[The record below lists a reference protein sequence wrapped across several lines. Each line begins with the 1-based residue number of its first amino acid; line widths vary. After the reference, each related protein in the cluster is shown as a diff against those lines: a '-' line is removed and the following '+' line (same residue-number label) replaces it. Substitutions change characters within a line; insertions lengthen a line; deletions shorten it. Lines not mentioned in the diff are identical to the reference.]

1 MASIAFT
8 VDGRSLVATD
18 VAGRELVGEHFRV
31 QVRAVGDDDKPADLV
46 GKDFEL
52 SVKARRGEELKLTGI
67 VVGASSTYT
76 AGEQV
81 LTIDL
86 GPEAELL
93 DHGQGSRVYLAMTA
107 VVIGKDVLARAG
119 VAAAT
124 WTLAGTA
131 PSRPYTAQYLE
142 SDWAFL
148 ARLLGEEGIYAF
160 YAHGSEGTKLTF
172 ANDSTKAEHV
182 AGAFHH
188 RMHHGTVAAE
198 KWVASLA
205 LRASATSNAFA
216 TRDRD
221 PLKPKLALAG
231 KATAGDAKLEVYAWP
246 ARLASDGDVSA
257 RAKTSLEA
265 LRARRVVM
273 TGESDSPSICCG
285 KIFEIDEGSFAA
297 ALRKLFCIGVEW
309 RATAED
315 PFHLTFTAVPAD
327 VPFRPAHR
335 PAARTALGAETAYV
349 RGASNQEIDT
359 DEHARVIVQPTWDRD
374 GKKDDSCSIRSRV
387 GQASLARSMAIP
399 RIGWGMLVSH
409 LDGDVDRPW
418 VMARLVDGTHP
429 PAHTLPAN
437 MTRTSWQTLTSA
449 SDGTL
454 SQVVFE
460 DKKGAEQIL
469 VHAARDMVVEV
480 GDNEARVVGNRHV
493 LEVGAD
499 RTVTTDADEKLTVT
513 KDQKT
518 TVKGDETTTIDGSRS
533 ITVKGKEA
541 DSVDGNRTEEAKKD
555 RTTDVGEKR
564 TLTVSG
570 AMSVKSKKGLTREIL
585 KKLTA
590 SSGAAWS
597 TSADGGI
604 VVTTKGDSKESVT
617 GARTQNGKTGMQLLV
632 KGDLKDT
639 ISAAHV
645 VTVKGSASESAKGTM
660 KLTVGAAFNGTAPSI
675 EIVAESEISIVCGGS
690 TITIKGSEVSI
701 KTAALAITGPLVSS
715 DGATVKHNP

>member
-1 MASIAFT
+1 MATITFSI
-8 VDGRSLVATD
+8 DGHKRLVTH
-18 VAGRELVGEHFRV
+18 VAGRESVGEHFRV
-31 QVRAVGDDDKPADLV
+31 QVRAVGKDDKPADFV

-52 SVKARRGEELKLTGI
+52 AVKAPLGDELKLTGV
-67 VVGASSTYT
+67 VVGMSATYT

-81 LTIDL
+81 LSIEL

-93 DHGQGSRVYLAMTA
+93 AHGQSSRVYLAMTA
-107 VVIGKDVLARAG
+107 VAIGKDVLARAG

-124 WTLAGTA
+124 WTLAGA
-131 PSRPYTAQYLE
+131 SPSRPYTAQYLE
-142 SDWAFL
+142 SDWTFL
-148 ARLLGEEGIYAF
+148 ARLLGEEGIYTF
-160 YAHGSEGTKLTF
+160 YAHGSSGTKLTF
-172 ANDSTKAEHV
+172 ANDSTKADQV
-182 AGAFHH
+182 SGAFHH
-188 RMHHGTVAAE
+188 RTHHGTVANE
-198 KWVASLA
+198 KWVGALA
-205 LRASATSNAFA
+205 ARASVTSTAFA

-231 KATAGDAKLEVYAWP
+231 KATTGDAKLEVYSWP
-246 ARLASDGDVSA
+246 ARLASDGDASA
-257 RAKTSLEA
+257 RAKTSLEG
-265 LRARRVVM
+265 LRARRVVV
-273 TGESDSPSICCG
+273 TGESDSPSIACG
-285 KIFEIDEGSFAA
+285 KIFEIDEGPLESG
-297 ALRKLFCIGVEW
+297 LRKLFCIGVEW
-309 RATAED
+309 QATAEE
-315 PFHLTFTAVPAD
+315 PFTQTFTAVPAD

-349 RGASNQEIDT
+349 RGASNQEIDA
-359 DEHARVIVQPTWDRD
+359 DEHARVIVQPTWDRE
-374 GKKDDSCSIRSRV
+374 GKKDDSCAIRSRV
-387 GQASLARSMAIP
+387 GQPSLARSMAIP
-399 RIGWGMLVSH
+399 RVGWGMLVSH

-429 PAHTLPAN
+429 PAHKLPAN
-437 MTRTSWQTLTSA
+437 MTRTSWQTLTST

-454 SQVVFE
+454 SEIVFE
-460 DKKGAEQIL
+460 DKKDAEL
-469 VHAARDMVVEV
+469 LTVHAARDMTVLV

-493 LEVGAD
+493 LEVGKD

-518 TVKGDETTTIDGSRS
+518 TVKGDETTTIDGNRS
-533 ITVKGKEA
+533 LTVKGKEA
-541 DSVDGNRTEEAKKD
+541 DSVDGDRSEKAKKA
-555 RTTDVGEKR
+555 RTTDVGKKR

-570 AMSVKSKKGLTREIL
+570 AMKATSKKGLTREVL

-597 TSADGGI
+597 TTADGGI

-617 GARTQNGKTGMQLLV
+617 GARTQNGKAGMQMLV

-639 ISAAHV
+639 ISAAHA
-645 VTVKGSASESAKGTM
+645 VTAKGSVGESAKGKM

-675 EIVAESEISIVCGGS
+675 EIVAESEIAIVCGGS
-690 TITIKGSEVSI
+690 TITIKGSEIAI

>member
-1 MASIAFT
+1 MALITFSIE
-8 VDGRSLVATD
+8 GRKLVTTH
-18 VAGRELVGEHFRV
+18 VAGHESVGEHFRV
-31 QVRAVGDDDKPADLV
+31 QLRAVGDDDKPADLV
-46 GKDFEL
+46 GKDFSL
-52 SVKARRGEELKLTGI
+52 TVKTRHDEELKLAGI
-67 VVGASSTYT
+67 VVGASATYV

-81 LTIDL
+81 LTLDL

-93 DHGQGSRVYLAMTA
+93 SHGQSSRVYLAMTA
-107 VVIGKDVLARAG
+107 DAIGKDVLSRAG

-124 WTLAGTA
+124 WTLGGSV
-131 PSRPYTAQYLE
+131 PKRPYTAQYLE

-160 YAHGSEGTKLTF
+160 YEHGSSGTKLTF
-172 ANDSTKAEHV
+172 ANDSTKADKV
-182 AGAFHH
+182 SGAFDH
-188 RMHHGTVAAE
+188 RTHHGTVAAE
-198 KWVASLA
+198 KSVTALA
-205 LRASATSNAFA
+205 ARATATSTVFS

-231 KATAGDAKLEVYAWP
+231 KASSGSAQLEVYAWP
-246 ARLASDGDVSA
+246 ARLASDGDADA
-257 RAKTSLEA
+257 RAKTALEG
-265 LRARRVVM
+265 LRARGVVV
-273 TGESDSPSICCG
+273 TGESESPSIRCG
-285 KIFEIDEGSFAA
+285 KIFEVGEGPLDAS
-297 ALRKLFCIGVEW
+297 LRKLFCIGVEW
-309 RATAED
+309 RASAEA
-315 PFHLTFTAVPAD
+315 PFTETFTAVPAN
-327 VPFRPAHR
+327 VPYRPAHR
-335 PAARTALGAETAYV
+335 PAARIALGAETAYV
-349 RGASNQEIDT
+349 RGASNQEIDA
-359 DEHARVIVQPTWDRD
+359 DEHARVIVQPTWDRE

-399 RIGWGMLVSH
+399 RVGWGMLVSH
-409 LDGDVDRPW
+409 LDGDIDRPW

-429 PAHTLPAN
+429 PAHKLPAN

-460 DKKGAEQIL
+460 DKKDAEQIL

-493 LEVGAD
+493 LEVGKD

-518 TVKGDETTTIDGSRS
+518 TVKGDETTTVDGSRS
-533 ITVKGKEA
+533 ITVKGKED
-541 DSVDGNRTEEAKKD
+541 DSVDGDRTEKATKA
-555 RTTDVGEKR
+555 RTTDVGKKR

-570 AMSVKSKKGLTREIL
+570 AMSAKSKKGLTREIL

-590 SSGAAWS
+590 SAAAWT

-604 VVTTKGDSKESVT
+604 VVTTKGDTKESIT
-617 GARTQNGKTGMQLLV
+617 GPRTQNGKAGMQTLV

-639 ISAAHV
+639 ISAAHA
-645 VTVKGSASESAKGTM
+645 VTAKGSVGESAKGKM

-675 EIVAESEISIVCGGS
+675 EIVAESEIAIVCGGS
-690 TITIKGSEVSI
+690 TITIKGGEVSI
-701 KTAALAITGPLVSS
+701 KTAALAVAGPMVSS
-715 DGATVKHNP
+715 NGATVKHNA